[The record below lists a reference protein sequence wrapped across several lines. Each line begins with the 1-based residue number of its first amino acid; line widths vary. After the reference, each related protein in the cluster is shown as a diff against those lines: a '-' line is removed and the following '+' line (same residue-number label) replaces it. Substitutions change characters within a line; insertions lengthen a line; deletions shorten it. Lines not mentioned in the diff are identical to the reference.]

1 MKKAMNQSTLTLIVN
16 GITILSLFFLVYSLI
31 SYHQVQERLNETNEA
46 RFGLTHHANRFMNGS
61 AYLTN
66 EVRAFAATGS
76 QQHYDNYWHEVNDL
90 KNREQGIE
98 AMQQIGIT
106 KEEQAMID
114 EMSSISNLLVPLEE
128 SAMKKVMMG
137 SRSEGLA
144 YVYGTDYNTSIGQI
158 NHLKEQF
165 LEALDKRTAQEV
177 ADLLKKS
184 QIIGT
189 QMIVAL
195 VLAALMQIL
204 LLWVTRH
211 RILRPVIAV
220 RDQMGEISQGNLS
233 ADFALS
239 SNTSEIGMLVESI
252 HETKRELKKYIS
264 DIEDHL
270 AQMADG
276 MMDMEIGSDYRG
288 EFQPIQLA
296 MRKILDALNY
306 ALSNINQAAE
316 RVSEESKRM
325 ASGAESLSDGAVMQA
340 SAVQELSDNIQNIS
354 MQVDTTS
361 KDAGNARSCAE
372 KAGEQLQICDEKME
386 ALTGA
391 MQDIMDSSNQI
402 GGIVKTIEDICFQT
416 NILALNAAV
425 EAARAGE
432 AGKGFAV
439 VADEVQD
446 LANKSSNSAQNIA
459 ELIEN
464 SRKLVQYG
472 VSLTSETTDAL
483 AAVVSSSK
491 DSMDIVERIAD
502 SAQCQAQTLK
512 QLTQSMEQIANVV
525 QTNSATA
532 QESAKS
538 AKELYSQAEQLKV
551 SVHKFKLRRY

>member
-1 MKKAMNQSTLTLIVN
+1 MKKAMNQSTLTLLIN
-16 GITILSLFFLVYSLI
+16 GITMLSLIFLVYSLV

-46 RFGLTHHANRFMNGS
+46 RFGLTYQANRFMNGS

-66 EVRAFAATGS
+66 EVRAFAATGA

-106 KEEQAMID
+106 KEEQAMVD

-137 SRSEGLA
+137 NRSDGLA

-158 NHLKEQF
+158 NQLKEQF

-177 ADLLKKS
+177 TDLVKRS
-184 QIIGT
+184 RFIGT

-195 VLAALMQIL
+195 ALAAIMQIL
-204 LLWVTRH
+204 LLWVTRR
-211 RILRPVIAV
+211 RIIRPVIAV

-233 ADFALS
+233 ADFTLS

-264 DIEDHL
+264 DIEGHL
-270 AQMADG
+270 AKMADG

-296 MRKILDALNY
+296 MRKILDALNH

-325 ASGAESLSDGAVMQA
+325 ASGAESLSDGAAMQA

-361 KDAGNARSCAE
+361 KDAGNARACAE

-386 ALTGA
+386 ALSGA
-391 MQDIMDSSNQI
+391 MQDILDSSNQI

-464 SRKLVQYG
+464 SRELVQYG

-483 AAVVSSSK
+483 AAVVSGSQN
-491 DSMDIVERIAD
+491 SMNIVERIAD
-502 SAQCQAQTLK
+502 SAQRQAQTLK

-551 SVHKFKLRRY
+551 SVHRFKLRRH